1 MQAARQGG
9 GGVCRSVRGGR
20 QAGALVLAER
30 TASTT
35 GQGGSSRATTTVCQV
50 REAGTH
56 ILHRVPSQVR
66 ETGTHILHR
75 VPGQVRETGTHILHR
90 AVVSGSC
97 RKYNSITIEYIN
109 NVIDLLIVTALTGHW
124 RPMGQQDSRGKI
136 YCSNLGS
143 AKKEEKRAKD

>member
-56 ILHRVPSQVR
+56 ILHRVPS
-66 ETGTHILHR
+66 
-75 VPGQVRETGTHILHR
+75 QVRETGTHILHR